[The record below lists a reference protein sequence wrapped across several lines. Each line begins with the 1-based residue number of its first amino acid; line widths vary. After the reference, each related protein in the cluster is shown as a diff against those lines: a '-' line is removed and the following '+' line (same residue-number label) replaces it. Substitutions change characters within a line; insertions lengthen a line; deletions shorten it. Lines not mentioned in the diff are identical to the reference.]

1 MENIVIVSQA
11 FHHLEKCVL
20 LKNKILKD
28 SIIFNFHQD
37 KAKLSS
43 LKRLFN
49 HQYIK
54 HFETP
59 EKIDFNDIQNIKAFV
74 FLSFSP
80 HLSFIKFIYQIRK
93 AGKKII
99 FFQDNHQFSIHQGS
113 VNSIIFSPHLIVTAS
128 ESEKKYLIDNELHPR
143 SNIVSEGWLFNRQF
157 DESKSINKDLKE
169 KKLLIVFTA
178 PIEITLGSSETQAKR
193 VDILLWVRKNFSDYQ
208 IIIKLHPHEDNYQ
221 FMSQIK
227 NLGLSLSILASQS
240 SISQA
245 IESAEIIVSS
255 NESQAPLDVLSQDIN
270 KRLLIYF
277 YKKENFIKNKA
288 SIYNADL
295 GKSRIQIG
303 EIDSSNKKQI
313 CDFYLGL
320 NKNAYREIETHIT
333 NLILDNSSSDS
344 DSMLEI
350 YLWLYIYGHKKL
362 ILSFL
367 ENQQSKRYKN
377 LQCLLLNKDF
387 NLIQLK
393 EDFIEN
399 TSRDPLSIILV
410 RYYLSK
416 SDIVKTELD
425 YIVRYFFKESL
436 FQYFFRDLIRL
447 NNLVTYKI
455 SDSYF
460 QSNYKNLIENIKYMY
475 ISKFKPS
482 KIFFSL
488 LKKIYDLKIFSISSV
503 CFYISDR
510 ILRI

>member
-1 MENIVIVSQA
+1 MENIIIVSQA
-11 FHHLEKCVL
+11 FHHLEKCIS
-20 LKNKILKD
+20 LKNKVLKD
-28 SIIFNFHQD
+28 SVIYNFHQD

-43 LKRLFN
+43 LRMIFN
-49 HQYIK
+49 QEYIK
-54 HFETP
+54 HFDTP
-59 EKIDFNDIQNIKAFV
+59 EIIDFDHIQNVKAFV

-113 VNSIIFSPHLIVTAS
+113 VNSMIFSPHLIVTAS
-128 ESEKKYLIDNELHPR
+128 ESEKKYLIDNGLHSR
-143 SNIVSEGWLFNRQF
+143 STIVCEGWLFKRPF
-157 DESKSINKDLKE
+157 EESKSINKDLKE
-169 KKLLIVFTA
+169 KKILIVFAA

-193 VDILLWVRKNFSDYQ
+193 ADILLWISKNFPDYQ
-208 IIIKLHPHEDNYQ
+208 IIIKLHPHEDNHQ
-221 FMSQIK
+221 FMLHIK
-227 NLGLSLSILASQS
+227 NLGLSLSILPSQS
-240 SISQA
+240 SINQA

-270 KRLLIYF
+270 KRLLIYC
-277 YKKENFIKNKA
+277 YKKENFIKNKT
-288 SIYNADL
+288 SIYNADI

-303 EIDSSNKKQI
+303 EIESSNKKQI

-320 NKNAYREIETHIT
+320 NKNAYSEIEKHIT
-333 NLILDNSSSDS
+333 NLILDNSSSDF

-350 YLWLYIYGHKKL
+350 YLWLYIYGHEKL

-367 ENQQSKRYKN
+367 ENQQLKKYKN
-377 LQCLLLNKDF
+377 LKCLLLNKDF

-393 EDFIEN
+393 EDFVKN

-410 RYYLSK
+410 RHYLSK
-416 SDIVKTELD
+416 SHIVKTELD
-425 YIVRYFFKESL
+425 YIVKYFFKESL

-488 LKKIYDLKIFSISSV
+488 LQKIYYRKIFSISSV